1 VKEGYSKKQLR
12 KYFSDSP
19 SDCKMDEVPVQEDS
33 PISDTTPISKSII
46 YGEDGVQSDCKK
58 AAPSIEGHSP
68 FSEPS
73 KSKGLMD
80 EEVQFV
86 MSQIDL
92 LSKKESGTKKRKT
105 EVPTQRSQ
113 LTTSKHL
120 QIFLRKEASFF
131 LKLQYTVATA
141 RNKVV

>member
-1 VKEGYSKKQLR
+1 MAK
-12 KYFSDSP
+12 
-19 SDCKMDEVPVQEDS
+19 VPVEEDS

-46 YGEDGVQSDCKK
+46 YGEDVEQSDCKK

-68 FSEPS
+68 ICEPT

-86 MSQIDL
+86 NSQIDL
-92 LSKKESGTKKRKT
+92 SSEKESGKENRK
-105 EVPTQRSQ
+105 QRSQ
-113 LTTSKHL
+113 LTTSKR
-120 QIFLRKEASFF
+120 LRICLHKESGFF

-141 RNKVV
+141 RHKVVYHENQAYPHQEK